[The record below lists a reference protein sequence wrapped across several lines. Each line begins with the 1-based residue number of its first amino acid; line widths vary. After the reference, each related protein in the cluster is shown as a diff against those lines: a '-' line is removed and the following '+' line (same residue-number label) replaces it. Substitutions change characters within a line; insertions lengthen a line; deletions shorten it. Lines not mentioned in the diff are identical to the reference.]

1 MNLNE
6 DTYTYIHRVVDQIE
20 GLTCALIV
28 FIEKAGSYLES
39 YHYEAFNKFSNEI
52 RDMEISV
59 SEEIKDEFL
68 CVKEAIEESALQIG
82 ASDSSISN
90 LRTQLSETEDVFSR
104 LIIHSQNIRE
114 INSDTSNPC
123 VPNASD
129 EVYKAFSGYNTLL
142 NQYQVNVPE
151 ENDHICTLMYSF
163 YCTVYSLFEKL
174 FHEYDTLLQD
184 FGVNV
189 EEKKKRLA
197 ILTTIK
203 KREGKQDIA
212 EASLDL
218 AKTAALAVLGIKKKS
233 DVVESGVSLIAK
245 ISKNLDEL
253 DKLKFA
259 KPKKSLAR
267 KVIKKIAVYNDA
279 MELVGGNNE
288 IVEGVVRIGKNRH
301 KSEEADF
308 EIPTFEKL
316 VVAALVT
323 LEGLKELEKWKE
335 SGKLDIVIAGVK
347 ATGNLSKIGSG
358 IVTGKAPYEII
369 KEIPDLGTNALNLVE
384 KTAKYIVKKN
394 THIKSKAVDKVLHK
408 LGDELIKYEKE
419 VERYKIDKEKKLL
432 AAKKPKAPPFITAK
446 GVFEKLKR
454 AVDDYDDISA
464 LARKFGGG

>member
-68 CVKEAIEESALQIG
+68 CVKDAIEESALQIG

-114 INSDTSNPC
+114 INSDTSNPY

-174 FHEYDTLLQD
+174 FHKYDTLLQD

-218 AKTAALAVLGIKKKS
+218 AKTAALAALGIKKKS

-253 DKLKFA
+253 DKF
-259 KPKKSLAR
+259 
-267 KVIKKIAVYNDA
+267 
-279 MELVGGNNE
+279 
-288 IVEGVVRIGKNRH
+288 
-301 KSEEADF
+301 
-308 EIPTFEKL
+308 
-316 VVAALVT
+316 
-323 LEGLKELEKWKE
+323 
-335 SGKLDIVIAGVK
+335 
-347 ATGNLSKIGSG
+347 
-358 IVTGKAPYEII
+358 
-369 KEIPDLGTNALNLVE
+369 
-384 KTAKYIVKKN
+384 
-394 THIKSKAVDKVLHK
+394 
-408 LGDELIKYEKE
+408 
-419 VERYKIDKEKKLL
+419 
-432 AAKKPKAPPFITAK
+432 
-446 GVFEKLKR
+446 
-454 AVDDYDDISA
+454 
-464 LARKFGGG
+464 